1 MMLVMGFHELLH
13 DRHGA
18 AGVIHHP
25 RAYEVTSAIG
35 FLGARREAFTRL
47 AIQARPRPGDRFLD
61 VGCGTGYLT
70 RVIAP
75 VVGPKGQ
82 VTGVDPSAEMIE
94 YARRRA
100 PGNCD
105 YQVAEG
111 QALPFPDASFD
122 AVTIGYG
129 LRNFVDVDAGLRE
142 FRRVLRP
149 GGRLVVLE
157 FPPPPAGPVG
167 RAFRL
172 YFERVLP
179 WVGGVVSGARGA
191 YGYLPRS
198 VKAFLPPEGLKDR
211 MEGAGFRGVYYR
223 LQTFGVSAL
232 HVGLAGD
239 APHGG

>member
-122 AVTIGYG
+122 AVVSSLAVHHIPADARPAAIGEM
-129 LRNFVDVDAGLRE
+129 F
-142 FRRVLRP
+142 RVLRP
-149 GGRLVVLE
+149 GGRLVVAE
-157 FPPPPAGPVG
+157 FRPPAQPLL
-167 RAFRL
+167 RAFVSLVAPRAAHHDAHEVL
-172 YFERVLP
+172 GTLIPDAGFRV
-179 WVGGVVSGARGA
+179 
-191 YGYLPRS
+191 
-198 VKAFLPPEGLKDR
+198 
-211 MEGAGFRGVYYR
+211 EGAGDLPPYLYYVR
-223 LQTFGVSAL
+223 ARKP
-232 HVGLAGD
+232 D
-239 APHGG
+239 